1 MPANYLIEN
10 DPFARFMPTGS
21 MSGVRPMDA
30 ALYAAPSIFA
40 GQRPEVQALGLLGG
54 GIQGG
59 SLELND
65 PTGTVGV
72 SMNGGLSLRPAHGH
86 WNVEINPHQKGGYV
100 GFDLIGNQPGPTNNI
115 QIDGLP
121 KEEPGHIGP
130 TPDEYANARIKA
142 FRQGNQGWWRP

>member
-30 ALYAAPSIFA
+30 ASYAAKGIFA
-40 GQRPEVQALGLLGG
+40 GQRLGSLLGG

-59 SLELND
+59 SLTLED
-65 PTGTVGV
+65 HTGTVDA
-72 SMNGGLSLRPAHGH
+72 STMGGLSLRPAHGH
-86 WNVEINPHQKGGYV
+86 WNVEINPQGGYV
-100 GFDLIGNQPGPTNNI
+100 GFDSSGNQPGPTNNI

>member
-40 GQRPEVQALGLLGG
+40 GQRLGSLFGG
-54 GIQGG
+54 GIQEG
-59 SLELND
+59 SLTLED
-65 PTGTVGV
+65 HTGTVDA
-72 SMNGGLSLRPAHGH
+72 STMGGLSLRPAHGH
-86 WNVEINPHQKGGYV
+86 WNVEINPQGGYV
-100 GFDLIGNQPGPTNNI
+100 GFDSRGNQPGPTNNI

-121 KEEPGHIGP
+121 EEEPVYRGP
-130 TPDEYANARIKA
+130 TATDAANDMIKA
-142 FRQGNQGWWRP
+142 FRQENQGWWRP

>member
-10 DPFARFMPTGS
+10 DPFARSMPTGS

-30 ALYAAPSIFA
+30 SSYAVKSIFA
-40 GQRPEVQALGLLGG
+40 GQQPQVRAILGLLGG
-54 GIQGG
+54 DIQN

-72 SMNGGLSLRPAHGH
+72 SMNGGLSLKPAHGR
-86 WNVEINPHQKGGYV
+86 WNAEINPQGGYF
-100 GFDLIGNQPGPTNNI
+100 GFDSRGNQPGPTNNI

-121 KEEPGHIGP
+121 EKEPIYRGP
-130 TPDEYANARIKA
+130 TAADAANDMINTY
-142 FRQGNQGWWRP
+142 RQENQGWWRP

>member
-10 DPFARFMPTGS
+10 DPFARSMPTGS

-30 ALYAAPSIFA
+30 ASYAAKGIFA
-40 GQRPEVQALGLLGG
+40 GQRLGSLLGG

-72 SMNGGLSLRPAHGH
+72 SMNGGLSLRPAHGR
-86 WNVEINPHQKGGYV
+86 WNAEINTQGGSF
-100 GFDLIGNQPGPTNNI
+100 GFDSRGNQPGPTNNI

-142 FRQGNQGWWRP
+142 FRRENQGWWRP

>member
-10 DPFARFMPTGS
+10 DPFARSMPTGS

-30 ALYAAPSIFA
+30 SSYAVKSIFA
-40 GQRPEVQALGLLGG
+40 GQQPQVRDILGLFGG
-54 GIQGG
+54 DIQN

-72 SMNGGLSLRPAHGH
+72 SMNGGLSLRPAHGR
-86 WNVEINPHQKGGYV
+86 WNAEINTQGGSF

-115 QIDGLP
+115 QINGLP

-130 TPDEYANARIKA
+130 TPNEWANARINA